1 MDKNKKF
8 LDVAY
13 EEALKA
19 YKKGEVPVGAV
30 IVKEDKIVSKGH
42 NLRLNKNNP
51 LYHAEVVAIQKASK
65 KLKNWRLD
73 DCILYV
79 TLEPCLMCVGAIQQS
94 RIKKVIFSA
103 LDEKGGCVLSKYQIF
118 DDKKLPF
125 KIEYE
130 FIEDKRSS
138 KLLKQFFK
146 ERRQK

>member
-30 IVKEDKIVSKGH
+30 IVKEDKIISKGH

>member
-1 MDKNKKF
+1 MDKDKKF